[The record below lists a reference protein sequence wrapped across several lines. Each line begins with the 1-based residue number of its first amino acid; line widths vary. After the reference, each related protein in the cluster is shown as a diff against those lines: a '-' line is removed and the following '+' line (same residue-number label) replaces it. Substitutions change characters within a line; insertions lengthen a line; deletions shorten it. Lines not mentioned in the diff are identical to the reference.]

1 MRFSHFLGNVIGY
14 VLYFSLL
21 GVLRIFAPRGY
32 FRKTHMGRRE
42 GLSLS
47 TAYWLNYTLY
57 TCDKRGA
64 RWLSGRVSDSGARG
78 PGFET
83 YRRRVVS
90 LSKTLYSPK
99 VLVTYPGSDG
109 SVPI

>member
-32 FRKTHMGRRE
+32 FRKKTHGEEGRHLFS
-42 GLSLS
+42 LSLS

-57 TCDKRGA
+57 ICDKILNTFGYTNFVSV
-64 RWLSGRVSDSGARG
+64 LRV
-78 PGFET
+78 
-83 YRRRVVS
+83 YILNMS
-90 LSKTLYSPK
+90 LDIKHVLESANILY
-99 VLVTYPGSDG
+99 VMAC
-109 SVPI
+109 